1 MEILCAQVT
10 TPRATPFIILSWYRP
25 PDAPF
30 NTFDKLEE
38 VLRSFETEGKEIM
51 LLGDTKCDFSVK
63 NESINESKSH
73 VPSHIKR
80 LKDLYQSFGL

>member
-1 MEILCAQVT
+1 
-10 TPRATPFIILSWYRP
+10 
-25 PDAPF
+25 
-30 NTFDKLEE
+30 
-38 VLRSFETEGKEIM
+38 M